1 MKHIKTFESF
11 EDSLAENHVELIHEP
26 INEGMSEKFRLN
38 GQGYEF
44 LITSNNMGWTSIQ
57 VVKGGMTSSK
67 SYEDQNYH
75 EELAKEFID
84 KLGKT
89 WPDFAK
95 CLTLDTE
102 PRTGR
107 MGIMFIISPTD
118 LGAVLKQKLK

>member
-38 GQGYEF
+38 SQGYEF
-44 LITSNNMGWTSIQ
+44 LITSTGLGWTSIQ
-57 VVKGGMTSSK
+57 VVKGSMTGSK

-75 EELAKEFID
+75 DELAKEFID
-84 KLGKT
+84 KLSKT

-95 CLTLDTE
+95 CLILDTS
-102 PRTGR
+102 PRGNR
-107 MGIMFIISPTD
+107 IGILFVISPND
-118 LGAVLKQKLK
+118 LGIILKQKLK